1 MDDLN
6 VGDKVIYKEQ
16 NAVVV
21 DHYGAGNYAIEL
33 NGEWVPVTFVLVV
46 LISHVFGLIG

>member
-1 MDDLN
+1 MDDFN

-21 DHYGAGNYAIEL
+21 DHYGAGNYAIEI
-33 NGEWVPVTFVLVV
+33 NGEWLPVNEKELSIQNET
-46 LISHVFGLIG
+46 I